1 MYFIVY
7 AISGICR
14 VAVMAIVL
22 EAIMSWFVPSMP
34 DGMRRFYYGLGSLT
48 EPLIMPFRGIC
59 RRFTYSWGVDFS
71 PLLAIL
77 AIEIIERLLITIL
90 ISF

>member
-1 MYFIVY
+1 MYFMIY

-34 DGMRRFYYGLGSLT
+34 DGMRRFYYGLGTLT
-48 EPLIMPFRGIC
+48 EPLIRPFRSIC

-71 PLLAIL
+71 PLLAIF
-77 AIEIIERLLITIL
+77 AIEIIERIL
-90 ISF
+90 IQLFIYF